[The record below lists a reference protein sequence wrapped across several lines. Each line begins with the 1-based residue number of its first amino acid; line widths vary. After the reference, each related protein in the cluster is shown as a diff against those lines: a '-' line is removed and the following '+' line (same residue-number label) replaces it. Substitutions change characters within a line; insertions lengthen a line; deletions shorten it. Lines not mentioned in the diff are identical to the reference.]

1 MLPKKDYVFCIEI
14 KIKDAQPIKTDVI
27 SQIHIINFLLRLQKK
42 NNLQKWHH
50 YSATAFWRLTKVMID
65 RAH

>member
-27 SQIHIINFLLRLQKK
+27 SQIHIINFLQRLQKK
-42 NNLQKWHH
+42 TICKNGTTIVRQR
-50 YSATAFWRLTKVMID
+50 SEG
-65 RAH
+65 